1 MHRVWVP
8 LLSLRFRGALWSI
21 MLGKTLGVAFAMNC
35 QDARESLSMLLGG
48 DLSLTE
54 RVPLELHV
62 NTCGECRQKLAD
74 LQISKV
80 VVERA
85 EPRPPRDWR
94 PTFARWR
101 QLLAHW
107 RPTLSQWRPGLG
119 HWRPTL
125 NHWRPSLGHW
135 RRPTLG
141 HWRPTLNHWRSTLGH
156 WRRPTLG
163 HSRPT
168 LGHWRPTLAASVVG
182 KVLGNIRTDDAA
194 TRLRRFVIER
204 FEKFPP
210 RHLAVAAA
218 VPLVITLGIFVFERG
233 FAVGT
238 SIRQRPSSPP
248 IAMRNGPPPGSTD
261 PAIPAPMAPAPA
273 LPAPST
279 PSRAPAARAQAQP
292 PKVTPSPKVTETKA
306 IERQTPSW
314 SSQTESS
321 VKKERAEPATSSKT
335 TPAKASPGQ
344 PTETVRKES
353 LATAR
358 TAPIKATGAGTD
370 VVAAAAA
377 SRRGAVDVVGRLQ
390 VKSRSEAER
399 DLAALLSRAGGTSVS
414 RRRGPAVT
422 VVEAAVPHASYGKF
436 SQGLVRL
443 GSWRLEAERSPLPD
457 LVQVSVRLAD

>member
-80 VVERA
+80 VAERA

-107 RPTLSQWRPGLG
+107 RPTLSQWRPSLG

-125 NHWRPSLGHW
+125 S
-135 RRPTLG
+135 
-141 HWRPTLNHWRSTLGH
+141 HWRPTLSHWRSTLGH

-168 LGHWRPTLAASVVG
+168 LGHWRPTLAAGVVG

-248 IAMRNGPPPGSTD
+248 IAMRAGPPPGSTD
-261 PAIPAPMAPAPA
+261 LAIPAPTAPAPA

-292 PKVTPSPKVTETKA
+292 PKITPSPKVTETKA
-306 IERQTPSW
+306 IERQTPPW

-321 VKKERAEPATSSKT
+321 VKKERAESAISSKT

-353 LATAR
+353 LTTAR

-370 VVAAAAA
+370 V
-377 SRRGAVDVVGRLQ
+377 
-390 VKSRSEAER
+390 
-399 DLAALLSRAGGTSVS
+399 
-414 RRRGPAVT
+414 
-422 VVEAAVPHASYGKF
+422 
-436 SQGLVRL
+436 
-443 GSWRLEAERSPLPD
+443 
-457 LVQVSVRLAD
+457 